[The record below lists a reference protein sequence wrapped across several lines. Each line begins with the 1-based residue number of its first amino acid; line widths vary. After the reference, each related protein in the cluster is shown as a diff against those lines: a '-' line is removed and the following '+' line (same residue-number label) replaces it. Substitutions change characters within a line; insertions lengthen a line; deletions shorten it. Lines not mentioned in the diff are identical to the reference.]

1 MLQRQRVCTEPLRP
15 RQKFIGPRRA
25 AIPLSWYGTLH
36 LEPWPLHLM
45 LPAYDEGEAKPS
57 PLSAVFGFDHSAR
70 GPRPTTMAPSL
81 VPTSWPHSGA
91 QNEHN
96 RGHLLLKG
104 ATWGYQNKARFGAPD
119 LASSVSQPSLTTQRP
134 KPIHGNG
141 SNNTNN
147 KCNAKKKKTVS
158 LTSTRLQRDINAS
171 TVSLKRRLEKDRE
184 HVQT

>member
-1 MLQRQRVCTEPLRP
+1 MIRYRTAVSPEHYGVLQRQCVCTEPLRP
-15 RQKFIGPRRA
+15 RQKFMGPRRA
-25 AIPLSWYGTLH
+25 AIPLSWYGILH

-57 PLSAVFGFDHSAR
+57 PLSAVLGFDHSAR

-96 RGHLLLKG
+96 RDHLLLKG
-104 ATWGYQNKARFGAPD
+104 ATLGYQNKALFGAPD

-134 KPIHGNG
+134 KPFHGNG
-141 SNNTNN
+141 SNNTNGT
-147 KCNAKKKKTVS
+147 CNAKKKNSFTFQHT
-158 LTSTRLQRDINAS
+158 TS
-171 TVSLKRRLEKDRE
+171 KRHKRK
-184 HVQT
+184 HC